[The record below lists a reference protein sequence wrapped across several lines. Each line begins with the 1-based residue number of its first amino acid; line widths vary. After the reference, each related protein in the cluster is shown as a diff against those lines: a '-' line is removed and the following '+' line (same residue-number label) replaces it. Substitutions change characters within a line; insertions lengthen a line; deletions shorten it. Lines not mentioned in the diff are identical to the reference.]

1 MSEKVYSSQDAAT
14 PIVIVG
20 HVDHGKSTLI
30 GRLLH
35 DTDSLQ
41 DGKVAQ
47 IIESSKKRGL
57 KIEWSFLLDSLQIER
72 DQGVTVDSTRIP
84 FRLGQREFVIVDAPG
99 HRQFLRN
106 MITGAADAEAAV
118 LVVDAQEGAREQT
131 RRHAMLLHLI
141 GIRHVI
147 VLLNKVDLLDFDQAK
162 VEAVEKSVTE
172 LLNKLGLEAAL
183 FVPASARDGDNIAS
197 RSERSPWYKGPTLTE
212 ALASV
217 PSPASRSELALRLP
231 VQDVYRFDN
240 TRYVA
245 GRVER
250 GRVRVGDTVIIGA
263 QKTPA
268 RIASIESWHTA
279 PHVSASAGQSIAVTL
294 EPDVIP
300 DRGDLLHHADAAPME
315 ASRVRVRLFWLRQEP
330 LRVGEHFRLRLATA
344 EHAVTVTAIDKV
356 VDLDD
361 LTEHPGTEVPPEG
374 FAEIVLSAAEN
385 IQFDPF
391 TPGTTDGRGVL
402 VDRQQRIVG
411 GAPIIGPASIA
422 DGEKVIHPSA
432 STVTVQDRERAK
444 GHKGSVFWLTGLSG
458 SGKSTLA
465 RAAET
470 RLFADGV
477 DVTVLDGDTLRA
489 GLCKDLG
496 FSEADRTENV
506 RRAAEVARLLRDAG
520 QVVIVALI
528 SPLRSDRDLA
538 RQIIGDGFEEVFV
551 DADLGTC
558 EQRDPKG
565 LYAAARA
572 GKISGFTGIDAPYE
586 APATPALRLVTGKDS
601 VEAATKTL
609 VTFVEDT
616 VRNKTGA
623 RAQS

>member
-1 MSEKVYSSQDAAT
+1 
-14 PIVIVG
+14 
-20 HVDHGKSTLI
+20 
-30 GRLLH
+30 
-35 DTDSLQ
+35 
-41 DGKVAQ
+41 
-47 IIESSKKRGL
+47 
-57 KIEWSFLLDSLQIER
+57 
-72 DQGVTVDSTRIP
+72 
-84 FRLGQREFVIVDAPG
+84 
-99 HRQFLRN
+99 
-106 MITGAADAEAAV
+106 
-118 LVVDAQEGAREQT
+118 
-131 RRHAMLLHLI
+131 
-141 GIRHVI
+141 
-147 VLLNKVDLLDFDQAK
+147 
-162 VEAVEKSVTE
+162 
-172 LLNKLGLEAAL
+172 
-183 FVPASARDGDNIAS
+183 
-197 RSERSPWYKGPTLTE
+197 
-212 ALASV
+212 
-217 PSPASRSELALRLP
+217 
-231 VQDVYRFDN
+231 
-240 TRYVA
+240 
-245 GRVER
+245 
-250 GRVRVGDTVIIGA
+250 
-263 QKTPA
+263 
-268 RIASIESWHTA
+268 
-279 PHVSASAGQSIAVTL
+279 
-294 EPDVIP
+294 
-300 DRGDLLHHADAAPME
+300 ME

-411 GAPIIGPASIA
+411 GAPIIGPATIA

-551 DADLGTC
+551 DADLGIC

-586 APATPALRLVTGKDS
+586 APAAPALRLVTGKDS

-609 VTFVEDT
+609 VTFVENT